1 MANRQKKQPHTC
13 KATSHNKN
21 SQEQAR
27 DTKQRKQKERV
38 GCHGQGAQ
46 QVKGGGLEQEDG
58 QTKGRGRLVIVVR
71 ARGQPLKEKD
81 EYGGNI
87 KQD

>member
-46 QVKGGGLEQEDG
+46 QVKGGG
-58 QTKGRGRLVIVVR
+58 IR
-71 ARGQPLKEKD
+71 AVGWTDKRQRRVSDDPKDHRGQPLKDKD
-81 EYGGNI
+81 E
-87 KQD
+87 